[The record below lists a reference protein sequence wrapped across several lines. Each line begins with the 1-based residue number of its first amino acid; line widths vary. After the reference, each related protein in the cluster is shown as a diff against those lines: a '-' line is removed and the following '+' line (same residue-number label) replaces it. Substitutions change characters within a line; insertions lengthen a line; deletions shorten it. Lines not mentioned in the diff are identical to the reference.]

1 MRGAGAAAEGTRI
14 PLLAPGRAGA
24 GSVCVCVEG
33 GCPVSARP
41 AAGRDLGPA
50 VSVGDKVPER
60 RDGADIAPSA
70 PRGEGGAGAPERCR
84 AGAAPAPLLGR
95 LGAAGQ
101 QSPRAAPR
109 PPPAAVPANP
119 FPGRI

>member
-14 PLLAPGRAGA
+14 PLLGPGRAGA
-24 GSVCVCVEG
+24 GGVCVWG

-60 RDGADIAPSA
+60 RDGADVAPSA

-95 LGAAGQ
+95 LGAA
-101 QSPRAAPR
+101 PR